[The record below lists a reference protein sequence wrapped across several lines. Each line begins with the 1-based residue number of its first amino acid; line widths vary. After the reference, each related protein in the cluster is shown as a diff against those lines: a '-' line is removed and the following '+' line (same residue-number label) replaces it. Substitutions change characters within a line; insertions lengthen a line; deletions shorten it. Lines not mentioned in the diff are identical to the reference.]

1 MMIGQDRMDGFPL
14 VDDSGVRLVE
24 IVVDPKAFG
33 LMEKVLLSNTT

>member
-33 LMEKVLLSNTT
+33 LMEEIFMSDTA